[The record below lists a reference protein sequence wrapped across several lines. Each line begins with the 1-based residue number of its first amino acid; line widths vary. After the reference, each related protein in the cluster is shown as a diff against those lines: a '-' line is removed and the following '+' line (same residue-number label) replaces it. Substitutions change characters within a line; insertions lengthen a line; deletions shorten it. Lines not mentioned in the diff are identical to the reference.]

1 MPLFEVCIIEKPTKK
16 AAGDGALEK
25 LIVAPKLVIAL
36 NGQAAG
42 FEAVFGAEIPKT
54 ADRTRLEVL
63 VRPFA

>member
-16 AAGDGALEK
+16 AAEEGALEK
-25 LIVAPKLVIAL
+25 LMVEPKLIIARDA
-36 NGQAAG
+36 QAAG
-42 FEAVFGAEIPKT
+42 FEAVFGATISPE